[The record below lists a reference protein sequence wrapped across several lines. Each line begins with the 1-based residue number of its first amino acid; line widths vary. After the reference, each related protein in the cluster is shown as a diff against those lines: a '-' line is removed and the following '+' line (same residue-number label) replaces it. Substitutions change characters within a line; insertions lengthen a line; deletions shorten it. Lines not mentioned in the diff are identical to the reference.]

1 METLPKDIQRK
12 LALEFSPPDLINFC
26 LTNKQTYEDICNS
39 KDFWRRKL
47 EIDFPYVAAYFVKN
61 NLVLSN
67 PKNTYI
73 KKFTEVSQKI
83 EKFVKDE
90 FEADH
95 EVMYN
100 IIYNVYMKLLQ
111 DTSQN
116 IYSAYINELFSHFG
130 STNINNRY
138 NIPSLYI
145 EEDFHKR
152 LNKLVIELL
161 NKDRVYGIIKF

>member
-1 METLPKDIQRK
+1 METLPKDVQRK

-47 EIDFPYVAAYFVKN
+47 AIDFPYVSAHFVKN

-73 KKFTEVSQKI
+73 KKFTEVSQ
-83 EKFVKDE
+83 
-90 FEADH
+90 
-95 EVMYN
+95 N

-111 DTSQN
+111 NPLQN
-116 IYSAYINELFSHFG
+116 IYFEYQNELLSHFG

-138 NIPSLYI
+138 NIPSLYT

-161 NKDRVYGIIKF
+161 NKDRAYGVIYF